1 MIKLLLL
8 AMIAGFTVKPGMV
21 ETINADI
28 VTINDGVNYWDVY
41 ADGINAGEH
50 VNMIIVD
57 NKVIG
62 LF

>member
-8 AMIAGFTVKPGMV
+8 AMNAGFTIKPGTV
-21 ETINADI
+21 EKVDADI
-28 VTINDGVNYWDVY
+28 VTINDNVNYWDVY
-41 ADGINAGEH
+41 ADGMHHGEH